1 MGSLSGLV
9 RVYSPKPVP
18 FDPEHLILEKQLP
31 HPVVQ
36 LESGLLLPYVH
47 VYMYFIVCIRTMYVG
62 GMRVK

>member
-9 RVYSPKPVP
+9 RVYTPKPVP
-18 FDPEHLILEKQLP
+18 FDPEHLVLEKQLP

-47 VYMYFIVCIRTMYVG
+47 VYDAFYCLYTYNVCRWYEG
-62 GMRVK
+62 